1 MSQENVEIIV
11 GHFENTNAR
20 NFTAVM
26 DTYAEDVVLSVHG
39 DHWMLLGDGAV
50 GKEAVGA
57 WFGEWFATF
66 ERDYRFEVH
75 EARDF
80 GEQVL
85 IVATHH
91 GRGRASGAPST
102 LTAAWIY
109 TLRDGKIVRC
119 DMFGEPSEG
128 LKAVGLEE

>member
-1 MSQENVEIIV
+1 
-11 GHFENTNAR
+11 
-20 NFTAVM
+20 
-26 DTYAEDVVLSVHG
+26 
-39 DHWMLLGDGAV
+39 
-50 GKEAVGA
+50 
-57 WFGEWFATF
+57 EWFATF

-80 GEQVL
+80 GERVL

-109 TLRDGKIVRC
+109 TVRDGKIVRC
-119 DMFGEPSEG
+119 DMFGEPSEA
-128 LKAVGLEE
+128 LKAVGLEELAMSQENVERLRAELERFLVGTSE